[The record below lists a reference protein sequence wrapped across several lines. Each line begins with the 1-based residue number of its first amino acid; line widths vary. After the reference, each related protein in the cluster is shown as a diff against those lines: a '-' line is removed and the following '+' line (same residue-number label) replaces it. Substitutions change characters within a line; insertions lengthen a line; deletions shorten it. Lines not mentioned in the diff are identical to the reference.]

1 MDSTDKRSQITPVVM
16 THGGKFHADDVF
28 SAALLRILR
37 PDVEIRRVF
46 RLPEDFDG
54 LAFDIGWGRFDHHQA
69 GAPVRP
75 NGVPY
80 AAFGLLWREFGQL
93 LLPPKEAARFD
104 EKFIQPLDLEDNTGC
119 GDPIAGLIADFNPLW
134 DSDATPDQCFLKAVD
149 FAQTILSNRFATSG
163 AIYRAYGVVKEALA
177 RMEDK
182 VVVLDCYL
190 PWKTA
195 VLDSPA
201 EFVVYPSQRGGYSA
215 QGVPV
220 SDKCDDLRCPF
231 PESWAGKSPQELAA
245 LTSLPTLRFCHNS
258 RFLIA
263 ADTREDAVAACRLAQ
278 WAHRN
283 R

>member
-1 MDSTDKRSQITPVVM
+1 MFM
-16 THGGKFHADDVF
+16 
-28 SAALLRILR
+28 
-37 PDVEIRRVF
+37 
-46 RLPEDFDG
+46 
-54 LAFDIGWGRFDHHQA
+54 
-69 GAPVRP
+69 
-75 NGVPY
+75 
-80 AAFGLLWREFGQL
+80 
-93 LLPPKEAARFD
+93 
-104 EKFIQPLDLEDNTGC
+104 
-119 GDPIAGLIADFNPLW
+119 
-134 DSDATPDQCFLKAVD
+134 LKV
-149 FAQTILSNRFATSG
+149 L
-163 AIYRAYGVVKEALA
+163 
-177 RMEDK
+177 
-182 VVVLDCYL
+182 VLDVYL

-231 PESWAGKSPQELAA
+231 PASWAGKSPEELQR

-263 ADTREDAVAACRLAQ
+263 AGTVEDAVAACRLAQ

>member
-1 MDSTDKRSQITPVVM
+1 MEKRDPIPSVAL

-28 SAALLRILR
+28 SAALLRILQ
-37 PDVEIRRVF
+37 PGIQIRRAFQV
-46 RLPEDFDG
+46 PEGFDG
-54 LAFDIGWGRFDHHQA
+54 LVFDLGWGEFDHHQA

-80 AAFGLLWREFGQL
+80 AAFGLLWRAFGER

-104 EKFIQPLDLEDNTGC
+104 EKFIQPLDLDDNTGC
-119 GDPIAGLIADFNPLW
+119 GDPIAALIADFNPLW
-134 DSDATPDQCFLKAVD
+134 DSDQTPDQCFAKAVE
-149 FAQTILSNRFATSG
+149 FAETILRNRFAASG

-182 VVVLDCYL
+182 VLVLDVYL

-231 PESWAGKSPQELAA
+231 PASWAGKSPEELQR

-263 ADTREDAVAACRLAQ
+263 AGTVEDAVTACRLAQ